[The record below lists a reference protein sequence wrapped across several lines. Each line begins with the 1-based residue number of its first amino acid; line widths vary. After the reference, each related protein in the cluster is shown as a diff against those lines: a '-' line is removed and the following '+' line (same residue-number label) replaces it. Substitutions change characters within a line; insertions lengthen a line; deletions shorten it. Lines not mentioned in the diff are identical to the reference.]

1 MASLRFTVRLIL
13 VSLWTNIFK
22 RLLASFFWLPSLAA
36 RELAMEQGEASLSL
50 SHLTNNEARTP
61 HYIGHT
67 LHTHLHFSQ
76 SKYHL
81 HKRSGN

>member
-1 MASLRFTVRLIL
+1 MASLRFTVRLML

-50 SHLTNNEARTP
+50 SL
-61 HYIGHT
+61 
-67 LHTHLHFSQ
+67 S
-76 SKYHL
+76 S
-81 HKRSGN
+81 HK